1 MADYLAQPR
10 ALAPPLPVK
19 NGVRRE
25 VEIPKIRIRADSAAA
40 QHTTGVAFEAED
52 GAVASAEFE
61 ATRWHVDAIDLQA
74 PDVPEAIVAPTRSQ
88 R

>member
-25 VEIPKIRIRADSAAA
+25 VEIPKIRLRYSAAA

-61 ATRWHVDAIDLQA
+61 ATRWHVDAIDLQL
-74 PDVPEAIVAPTRSQ
+74 DVPKAIVAPTRSQ